1 MADTEEKI
9 LMTALRLFA
18 RDGYE
23 AVSVRTIAEEL
34 GITKG
39 ALYRHYKNK
48 RDIFD
53 SIVERMIRIDEER
66 AHAHQMPAE
75 KYDTM
80 PDAYENATVE
90 NIQKYTIEQ
99 FKFWTEDEFASH
111 FRKMLTLEQY
121 RSTEMA
127 ELYSQCIVA
136 GPVAYMEDLFR
147 ELVKKGVL
155 KKEDPRQLAIEFYAP
170 FFLLVNMFDKTGEK
184 EDLAEILS
192 NHTERFM
199 KNHEIES
206 GGESNEYKQ
215 H

>member
-1 MADTEEKI
+1 MADTKEKI
-9 LMTALRLFA
+9 LMTALHLFA

-23 AVSVRTIAEEL
+23 AVAVRTIAEEL

-121 RSTEMA
+121 RNAEMA
-127 ELYSQCIVA
+127 QLYSDCIVA
-136 GPVAYMEDLFR
+136 GPVVYMEDLFR
-147 ELVKKGVL
+147 ELIKKGVL
-155 KKEDPRQLAIEFYAP
+155 KCEDPGMLAIEFYAP
-170 FFLLVNMFDKTGEK
+170 LFLLINMFDKKGNTGENG
-184 EDLAEILS
+184 DYVEILS
-192 NHTERFM
+192 NHTNQFIQS
-199 KNHEIES
+199 HVIA
-206 GGESNEYKQ
+206 
-215 H
+215 

>member
-1 MADTEEKI
+1 MADTKEKI
-9 LMTALRLFA
+9 LMTALQLFA

-34 GITKG
+34 GMTKG

-53 SIVERMIRIDEER
+53 CIVEMMIRIDAER
-66 AHAHQMPAE
+66 ANPHQMPAE

-147 ELVKKGVL
+147 ELIKKGVL
-155 KKEDPRQLAIEFYAP
+155 KCDNPEMLAIEFYAP
-170 FFLLVNMFDKTGEK
+170 LFLLINMFDKTGEK
-184 EDLAEILS
+184 GGNGDYVEILS
-192 NHTERFM
+192 NHTNQFIQS
-199 KNHEIES
+199 HVIA
-206 GGESNEYKQ
+206 
-215 H
+215 

>member
-1 MADTEEKI
+1 MADTKEKI
-9 LMTALRLFA
+9 LMTALQLFA

-34 GITKG
+34 GMTKG

-53 SIVERMIRIDEER
+53 SIVERMIRIDGER
-66 AHAHQMPAE
+66 ANAHQMPAE

-99 FKFWTEDEFASH
+99 FKFWTEDEFASN

-121 RSTEMA
+121 RSKEMA

-147 ELVKKGVL
+147 ELIKKGVL
-155 KKEDPRQLAIEFYAP
+155 KREDPKLLAIEFYAP
-170 FFLLVNMFDKTGEK
+170 LFLLINMFDKTGETG
-184 EDLAEILS
+184 ENGDYVEILS
-192 NHTERFM
+192 NHTKQFM
-199 KNHEIES
+199 KSYAIES
-206 GGESNEYKQ
+206 GGEK
-215 H
+215 

>member
-1 MADTEEKI
+1 MADTKEKI

-34 GITKG
+34 GMTKG

-48 RDIFD
+48 RDIFN
-53 SIVERMIRIDEER
+53 SIVERMIRIDGER

-121 RSTEMA
+121 RNAEMA
-127 ELYSQCIVA
+127 QLYSDCIVA
-136 GPVAYMEDLFR
+136 GPVAYMEDLFH
-147 ELVKKGVL
+147 ELIKKGVL
-155 KKEDPRQLAIEFYAP
+155 KCEDPGMLAIEFYAP
-170 FFLLVNMFDKTGEK
+170 LFLLINMFDKKGNTGENG
-184 EDLAEILS
+184 DYVEILS
-192 NHTERFM
+192 NHTNQFIQS
-199 KNHEIES
+199 HVIA
-206 GGESNEYKQ
+206 
-215 H
+215 

>member
-1 MADTEEKI
+1 MADTKEKI
-9 LMTALRLFA
+9 LMTALQLFA

-34 GITKG
+34 GMTKG

-53 SIVERMIRIDEER
+53 SIVERMIRIDAER
-66 AHAHQMPAE
+66 ANAHQMPAE

-147 ELVKKGVL
+147 ELIKKGVL
-155 KKEDPRQLAIEFYAP
+155 KRENPGMLAIEFYAP
-170 FFLLVNMFDKTGEK
+170 LFLLISMSDKTGEN
-184 EDLAEILS
+184 EDYIEIIR
-192 NHTERFM
+192 NHTEHFM
-199 KNHEIES
+199 KSYAIES
-206 GGESNEYKQ
+206 GGEK
-215 H
+215 

>member
-1 MADTEEKI
+1 MADTKEKI
-9 LMTALRLFA
+9 LMTALHLFA

-34 GITKG
+34 GMTKG

-53 SIVERMIRIDEER
+53 SIVERMIRIDAER
-66 AHAHQMPAE
+66 ANAHQMPAE

-99 FKFWTEDEFASH
+99 FKFWTEDDFASH

-121 RSTEMA
+121 RNAEMA
-127 ELYSQCIVA
+127 QLYSDCIVA

-147 ELVKKGVL
+147 ELIKKGVL
-155 KKEDPRQLAIEFYAP
+155 KCDNPEMLAIEFYAP
-170 FFLLVNMFDKTGEK
+170 LFLLINMFDKKGNTGENG
-184 EDLAEILS
+184 DYVEILS
-192 NHTERFM
+192 NHTNQFVQS
-199 KNHEIES
+199 HVIES
-206 GGESNEYKQ
+206 GGEK
-215 H
+215 

>member
-1 MADTEEKI
+1 MADTKEKI
-9 LMTALRLFA
+9 LMTALQLFA

-34 GITKG
+34 GMTKG

-53 SIVERMIRIDEER
+53 SIVERMIQIDAER
-66 AHAHQMPAE
+66 AREHQMPE
-75 KYDTM
+75 DKYDSM
-80 PDAYENATVE
+80 PNAYENATVE

-121 RSTEMA
+121 RNAEMA
-127 ELYSQCIVA
+127 QLYSDCIVA

-147 ELVKKGVL
+147 ELIKKGVL
-155 KKEDPRQLAIEFYAP
+155 KCEDPGMLAIEFYAP
-170 FFLLVNMFDKTGEK
+170 LFLLINMFDKKGNTGENG
-184 EDLAEILS
+184 DYVEILS
-192 NHTERFM
+192 NHTNQFIQS
-199 KNHEIES
+199 HVIA
-206 GGESNEYKQ
+206 
-215 H
+215 

>member
-1 MADTEEKI
+1 MADTKEKI
-9 LMTALRLFA
+9 LMTALQLFA

-34 GITKG
+34 GMTKG

-53 SIVERMIRIDEER
+53 SIVERMIRIDGER

-99 FKFWTEDEFASH
+99 FKFWTEDEFASN

-121 RSTEMA
+121 RSKEMA

-147 ELVKKGVL
+147 ELIKKGVL
-155 KKEDPRQLAIEFYAP
+155 KREDPKLLAIEFYAP
-170 FFLLVNMFDKTGEK
+170 LFLLINMFDKTGETG
-184 EDLAEILS
+184 ENGDYVEILS
-192 NHTERFM
+192 NHTKHFM
-199 KNHEIES
+199 KSYAIES
-206 GGESNEYKQ
+206 GGEK
-215 H
+215 